1 MTSTPPRGPTPLRN
15 VLYELALAQP
25 APDAALVDA
34 FVRRYPEYAAD
45 LTAYAIELALDALVA
60 PDEPLEMPA
69 ATATTPS
76 VSRAMRRFHR
86 RLSAVRQETD
96 AEAAKAAPAVENP
109 FARLTRAEIRALAQR
124 LHANTVFVMKLRDRL
139 VRGDT
144 MTEGFRRRL
153 AEELGVLRETVVAHF
168 AAPAYIQSGAHFKAD
183 TKPEAG
189 EKQTFE
195 EAVRSCGLTPEQQHS
210 LLHL

>member
-1 MTSTPPRGPTPLRN
+1 MTSTPPQSPTPLRN

-45 LTAYAIELALDALVA
+45 LTAYAIELALDAIA
-60 PDEPLEMPA
+60 ARNEPVDKPLA
-69 ATATTPS
+69 VTTPS
-76 VSRAMRRFHR
+76 VSRAMHRFHR

-109 FARLTRAEIRALAQR
+109 FAKLTRAEIRALAQR

-144 MTEGFRRRL
+144 MTDGFLRRL

-168 AAPAYIQSGAHFKAD
+168 AAPAYIQSSAHFKAE